1 LQNLITRE
9 DCRLVQV
16 SFAEIE
22 PIADRV
28 AVAFYRRL
36 FELKP
41 TLAPLFKKTMEQQ
54 AAVFME
60 TLAVAVVGLDDLD
73 SIAPLVRSLGRG
85 HAGYGI
91 QPADYE
97 MAREALLWAFGDA
110 LGSTFTPELCGAWT
124 AAFDTIA
131 AEMIRVSGESH

>member
-1 LQNLITRE
+1 MQ
-9 DCRLVQV
+9 
-16 SFAEIE
+16 

-28 AVAFYRRL
+28 AAAFYGRL

-41 TLAPLFKKTMEQQ
+41 SLAPLFKRTIEQQ

-73 SIAPLVRSLGRG
+73 SIAPLVRTLGRG

-91 QPADYE
+91 QPGDYA
-97 MAREALLWAFGDA
+97 MAREALLWALGDA
-110 LGSTFTPELCGAWT
+110 LGPKFTSELCGAWT

-131 AEMIRVSGESH
+131 AEMIRASGEAR